1 MLTGRSRFYRGIV
14 PSKHGNQKVVAPDG
28 QKFDS
33 RREYRRYLALCLQER
48 AGTISG
54 LSRQKRYVLA
64 PSVVL
69 DGKTKPAVRYI
80 ADFVYIRDG
89 RQVVEDAKSPHLRK
103 DPVYRLKKHLMKSV
117 HGIDIVET

>member
-1 MLTGRSRFYRGIV
+1 
-14 PSKHGNQKVVAPDG
+14 
-28 QKFDS
+28 
-33 RREYRRYLALCLQER
+33 
-48 AGTISG
+48 
-54 LSRQKRYVLA
+54 
-64 PSVVL
+64 VVL